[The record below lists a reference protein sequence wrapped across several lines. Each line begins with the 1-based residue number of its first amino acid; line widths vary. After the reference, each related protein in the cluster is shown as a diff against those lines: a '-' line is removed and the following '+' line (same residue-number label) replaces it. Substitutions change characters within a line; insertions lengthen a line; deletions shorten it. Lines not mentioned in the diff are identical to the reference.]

1 MSYQA
6 FLLKCKQERCHC
18 SGVTCCVQ
26 ALQILLGH
34 FPDTCQGVGHRS
46 ALLWTEGM
54 LSWLPSL
61 PETKPIK
68 LRNSES
74 LCRSLGVLQHQV
86 RFTHLLIFPCIL
98 QMSQGTQG
106 RVQPL
111 PCQGLTRGTDAHADL
126 SERHRISGT
135 IPHSL
140 QLAPWELLQ
149 TCQKLS
155 SVAWAAPSC
164 SEAPHSVTLS
174 TALHS
179 TKYIKTGT
187 EVQQH
192 H

>member
-1 MSYQA
+1 
-6 FLLKCKQERCHC
+6 
-18 SGVTCCVQ
+18 
-26 ALQILLGH
+26 
-34 FPDTCQGVGHRS
+34 
-46 ALLWTEGM
+46 M

-74 LCRSLGVLQHQV
+74 LCRSLGALQHQV

-140 QLAPWELLQ
+140 QLAPSGASFSLAKSFLLLLGQ
-149 TCQKLS
+149 PL
-155 SVAWAAPSC
+155 
-164 SEAPHSVTLS
+164 L
-174 TALHS
+174 
-179 TKYIKTGT
+179 
-187 EVQQH
+187 VQRLLIL
-192 H
+192 

>member
-61 PETKPIK
+61 PETKLIK

-74 LCRSLGVLQHQV
+74 LCRSLGALQHQV

-140 QLAPWELLQ
+140 QP
-149 TCQKLS
+149 
-155 SVAWAAPSC
+155 APSG
-164 SEAPHSVTLS
+164 APSALPKAFFCCLGSPFLFRGSSFSDIEHSL
-174 TALHS
+174 A
-179 TKYIKTGT
+179 
-187 EVQQH
+187 QH
-192 H
+192 QIHQNRH